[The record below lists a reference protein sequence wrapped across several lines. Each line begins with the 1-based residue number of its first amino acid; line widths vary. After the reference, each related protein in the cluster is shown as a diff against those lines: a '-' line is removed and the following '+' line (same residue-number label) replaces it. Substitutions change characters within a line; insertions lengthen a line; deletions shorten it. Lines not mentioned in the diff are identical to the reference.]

1 VDSLTALDAR
11 TAKVAKE
18 LTSALGVVVQEAT
31 ASRGE
36 ACGQSIVLSR
46 NKEYNSVS
54 VRRLELRIQFLV
66 E

>member
-1 VDSLTALDAR
+1 LIAR
-11 TAKVAKE
+11 TAMHATD

-31 ASRGE
+31 VSRGE
-36 ACGQSIVLSR
+36 ACGQSTVFSR

-54 VRRLELRIQFLV
+54 VQRLELRRQFLV

>member
-1 VDSLTALDAR
+1 MHATD
-11 TAKVAKE
+11 

-31 ASRGE
+31 VSRGE
-36 ACGQSIVLSR
+36 ACGQSTVFSR

-54 VRRLELRIQFLV
+54 VQRLELRRQFLV